1 MADTITIRRSTA
13 DDAVALERLAALDSR
28 RPPGGGA
35 LLAFVGG
42 ELQAALML
50 QDGSTMADPFARTA
64 DVVRLLQVRAGED
77 ERPARS
83 ILRSARSWK
92 LRAA

>member
-28 RPPGGGA
+28 RPPRGEA

-42 ELQAALML
+42 ELRAALEL
-50 QDGSTMADPFARTA
+50 QNGATVADPFARTS
-64 DVVRLLQVRAGED
+64 DVVRLLQVRAGKD

-83 ILRSARSWK
+83 ILGTARGWK